1 MKNICIINGPNLNL
15 LGLRE
20 PEIYG
25 TLTLE
30 EIKVHTENFFKGT
43 DLNLEW
49 FQSNV
54 EGEIV
59 DKIQQIFT
67 SGKYS
72 ALIINPAGY
81 THTSVA
87 IYDALMLLKIPVI
100 EVHLSNTYKRED
112 FRAKKLTSKAA
123 QIIIQG
129 SGKNSY
135 ILGIQSQII

>member
-25 TLTLE
+25 SLSLE
-30 EIKVHTENFFKGT
+30 EIKEHTEKYFKESA
-43 DLNLEW
+43 LNIEW
-49 FQSNV
+49 YQSNI

-59 DKIQQIFT
+59 DKIQQIFK
-67 SGKYS
+67 SGKYA

-100 EVHLSNTYKRED
+100 EVHLTNTYKRED
-112 FRAKKLTSKAA
+112 FRINKITSKAA
-123 QIIIQG
+123 HVVIQG

-135 ILGIQSQII
+135 ILGIQSQLI